1 MDLIL
6 DSRQYFFFLSK
17 PRICYSCPIM
27 NRKPFLLLTA
37 FVLLFASLPAA
48 AQKFIPQSIQFKG
61 APEYSNQELLAAV
74 GYKKDT
80 PIAYS
85 EVKSHSQRLLDTGLF
100 EAASFTYNG
109 VNLVFTLVPSTV
121 LYSVRLQNLPL
132 TPGKELDAALHDRV
146 PLYHGKVPFD
156 GGLTEQVRQALV
168 AMLAAKGIQ
177 ATVTAAPYTDQ
188 KLHEVSAM
196 SYAITAPPVKL
207 GEIHLKGVSPELQ
220 VKGELVASRAMKTDY
235 DTENAAGNIERA
247 FALFYSDEGYPAV
260 KVHAEQMGN
269 LVVSSEAIE
278 IPFNVIVEE
287 GRHYKLGSIHLPSG
301 EPLTLAEINKT
312 AGVVSNTVE
321 KMSIAGGVTLRTA
334 LAFVTGQYK
343 SKGYMDCVV
352 TPRPQ
357 YDDANSIVNYTLEIQ
372 TGPVYTMGKL
382 TIENG
387 ADDLRAVMLAAWKLP
402 VGAVFSEKA
411 IRDYYSSQSDKTAL
425 GRTFASVNCR
435 YKLATNIQTHTVDV
449 TLRLEKKQ

>member
-1 MDLIL
+1 MKRT
-6 DSRQYFFFLSK
+6 S
-17 PRICYSCPIM
+17 
-27 NRKPFLLLTA
+27 FLLLTA
-37 FVLLFASLPAA
+37 ILLLAAAPPAA
-48 AQKFIPQSIQFKG
+48 AQTFIPQSIQFKG

-109 VNLVFTLVPSTV
+109 VNLVFTLVPSTA
-121 LYSVRLQNLPL
+121 LYSARLQNLPL

-177 ATVTAAPYTDQ
+177 ATVAATPYTDQ
-188 KLHEVSAM
+188 RLHEVTAM

-220 VKGELVASRAMKTDY
+220 AKGELVASRAMKTDY
-235 DTENAAGNIERA
+235 DTENTAGNIEHA

-260 KVHAEQMGN
+260 KVHAEQLGN
-269 LVVSSEAIE
+269 PVVSNEAIE

-287 GRHYKLGSIHLPSG
+287 GRHYKLGSIHLPSS
-301 EPLTLAEINKT
+301 EPLAMAEINIT
-312 AGVVSNTVE
+312 NGVVSNPTE
-321 KMSIAGGVTLRTA
+321 KMPAKDGVTLRTT
-334 LAFVTGQYK
+334 LAYVTGQYK

-352 TPRPQ
+352 TLRPQ
-357 YDDANSIVNYTLEIQ
+357 YDDANGIVNYTLEVQ

-387 ADDLRAVMLAAWKLP
+387 ADDLRAAMLAAWKLP
-402 VGAVFSEKA
+402 EGAVFSEKA
-411 IRDYYSSQSDKTAL
+411 IRDYYTSQGDKTAL
-425 GRTFASVNCR
+425 GRTFASVNC
-435 YKLATNIQTHTVDV
+435 KFKMAANIETHTVDV
-449 TLRLEKKQ
+449 TLRLEKKH